1 MKKIRKVGRTQPRD
15 SVDFYKENPDLY
27 ANLQNGETIEVP
39 DDLLPR
45 LKGVVETDE
54 DIISNTTSYTQPK
67 EKKTLKNKTN
77 SLAYLEANLSK
88 DKREAKDGAD
98 MELNESSKLNSSFL
112 KPEDIVI
119 EHEDII
125 ETEDKVED

>member
-112 KPEDIVI
+112 KSEDIVI